1 MVNQLFHDVHEA
13 PGAGQAGMH
22 VKRHLVAPSRMS
34 EKYAG
39 ISGECMA
46 STYAAGLVPDQPDL
60 LAQRNCG
67 SLFMFAAGVKSHD
80 ESQFHCA
87 HPSAFASRAVSAPY
101 ADDGECVCERILL
114 HFPLV

>member
-39 ISGECMA
+39 ISGECMR
-46 STYAAGLVPDQPDL
+46 VDL
-60 LAQRNCG
+60 R
-67 SLFMFAAGVKSHD
+67 
-80 ESQFHCA
+80 
-87 HPSAFASRAVSAPY
+87 SRARSGPARPARSAQL
-101 ADDGECVCERILL
+101 RQ
-114 HFPLV
+114 LVHVRGGREIAR